1 MKKSKRLL
9 ACLIVTA
16 ALLVATFPVNAAADD
31 VIYGKVTKVDGKEVT
46 IAIGT
51 LNQNTGTPGE
61 TSGTMP
67 EMLTLTGE
75 SATFTLTDDIAITK
89 TSPGQP
95 PAGGSTGS
103 SVPAAESSGTST
115 AATAADIVVGTV
127 LKISKTAEAI
137 TAIDILSGNTA
148 PGDAPGAAPGGGSS
162 TVTTGSGA
170 YLLTDGETLN
180 GGTYTSTNDDENALR
195 AEGAITA
202 NLNGVT
208 VEKTAGTASSSD
220 GSSFYGL
227 NAAILALNNA
237 ILNITGGS
245 VTASAEGSNGVFAYN
260 GATINIKD
268 TTVNVTGGNAGGI
281 EVAGGGNLYASNLTV
296 NSTVK
301 AAIRSDRGGGTMVV
315 DGGTYTTSGST
326 GAPAI
331 YSTADITV
339 NNATL
344 NAETSEAVVVEG
356 LNSVKLNNCTVSG
369 NMTGS
374 TGGSETA
381 NIHNVMLYQSMS
393 GDAEVG
399 NSSFEMTD
407 GSLTSNSGDMFYVTN
422 TESKIALSNVDLT
435 LADNN
440 KLLTVAGNDGSRGW
454 GTAGSNGGKC
464 TLTAANQ
471 TLTGDITVDAIS
483 TLDLTLQDSS
493 SFTGSINNDQTTAA
507 ALKVTLEKGSTWKLT
522 GDSYITEFSGDT
534 SGLDTNGH
542 TLYVNG
548 VAFTDT
554 ATGSPTVSY
563 ATHIQN
569 IGWQD
574 AVTDG
579 TLSGTVGKS
588 LRLEG
593 ITIKS
598 GIDGLGIEYAAHVE
612 NLGWQDYVADGTV
625 AGTEGRSLRL
635 EAIKIQL
642 TGAEADNY
650 DVYYRVHVENLGWL
664 GWASNGAEAGTT
676 GYGYRLEGIEIKI
689 VEKGTAFDTGGE
701 SFYNAAV

>member
-9 ACLIVTA
+9 TSLIVTA
-16 ALLVATFPVNAAADD
+16 CLALTAFPASAASED

-61 TSGTMP
+61 TPGEMP

-75 SATFTLTDDIAITK
+75 SSTFTLTDDMAITK
-89 TSPGQP
+89 ASPGQP
-95 PAGGSTGS
+95 PEAGTTGGSATATETSATS
-103 SVPAAESSGTST
+103 SK
-115 AATAADIVVGTV
+115 ATAADIVVGAV
-127 LKISKTAEAI
+127 LKITYTTGTDTIASIEI
-137 TAIDILSGNTA
+137 MSGS
-148 PGDAPGAAPGGGSS
+148 GSPGAAPGGGGGATVS
-162 TVTTGSGA
+162 TGTGA
-170 YLLTDGETLN
+170 YLLADGESLS
-180 GGTYTSTNDDENALR
+180 GGTYSSTNDDENALR

-202 NLNGVT
+202 HLNGVT

-220 GSSFYGL
+220 ASSFYGL
-227 NAAILALNNA
+227 NAAILALDNA
-237 ILNITGGS
+237 ILNIAGGS
-245 VTASAEGSNGVFAYN
+245 VTATAEGANGVFAYN

-268 TTVNVTGGNAGGI
+268 TTINVTGGNAGGI

-326 GAPAI
+326 GAPAV

-339 NNATL
+339 NDATL
-344 NAETSEAVVVEG
+344 NAETSEAIVVEG
-356 LNSVKLNNCTVSG
+356 LNSVTLNNCTVSG

-374 TGGSETA
+374 TGNSDA
-381 NIHNVMLYQSMS
+381 DNIHNVMLYQSMS

-407 GSLTSNSGDMFYVTN
+407 GSLTANSGDMFYVTN
-422 TESKIALSNVDLT
+422 TESQITLSNVDLT
-435 LADNN
+435 LAEKSN
-440 KLLTVAGNDGSRGW
+440 LLTVAGNDGSRGW

-464 TLTAANQ
+464 SLTASKQ
-471 TLTGDITVDAIS
+471 TLTGDIAVDAIS

-493 SFTGSINNDQTTAA
+493 SFAGSINSDKTTAA
-507 ALKVTLEKGSTWKLT
+507 TLKVTLEKGSSWKLT
-522 GDSYITEFSGDT
+522 GDSYITEFDGDA
-534 SGLDTNGH
+534 SGLDTNGY

-548 VAFTDT
+548 VAYDGDLA
-554 ATGSPTVSY
+554 ATGNINY
-563 ATHIQN
+563 ATHVQN
-569 IGWQD
+569 IGWQN
-574 AVTDG
+574 AVSDG
-579 TLSGTVGKS
+579 ALSGTVGQS

-593 ITIKS
+593 ITIES
-598 GIDGLGIEYAAHVE
+598 GIDGLGIEYATHVQ

-625 AGTEGRSLRL
+625 SGTEGQSLRL

-642 TGAEADNY
+642 TGTQADKY
-650 DVYYRVHVENLGWL
+650 DVYYRVQVENLGWL
-664 GWASNGAEAGTT
+664 GWASNGAESGTA
-676 GYGYRLEGIEIKI
+676 GYGYRLEGIEIVL
-689 VEKGTAFDTGGE
+689 VEKGTAFDTG
-701 SFYNAAV
+701 SAAFYETAA

>member
-9 ACLIVTA
+9 TSLIVTA
-16 ALLVATFPVNAAADD
+16 CLALTAFPASAASDD
-31 VIYGKVTKVDGKEVT
+31 VVYGKVTKVDGKEVT

-61 TSGTMP
+61 TPGTMP

-75 SATFTLTDDIAITK
+75 SATFTLTDDMAITK
-89 TSPGQP
+89 ASPGQP
-95 PAGGSTGS
+95 PETGTGSETSTTAASSGGSTD
-103 SVPAAESSGTST
+103 
-115 AATAADIVVGTV
+115 ATASDIVVGAV
-127 LKISKTAEAI
+127 LKITYTTGTDTIASIEI
-137 TAIDILSGNTA
+137 MSGS
-148 PGDAPGAAPGGGSS
+148 GAPGAAPGGGGGS
-162 TVTTGSGA
+162 TVSTGTGA
-170 YLLTDGETLN
+170 YLLTDGETLT

-220 GSSFYGL
+220 ASSFYGL
-227 NAAILALNNA
+227 NAAILALDNA
-237 ILNITGGS
+237 ILNITGGN
-245 VTASAEGSNGVFAYN
+245 VTATAEGANGVFAYN

-268 TTVNVTGGNAGGI
+268 TTINVTGGNAGGI

-339 NNATL
+339 NDATL
-344 NAETSEAVVVEG
+344 NAETSEAIVVEG
-356 LNSVKLNNCTVSG
+356 LNSVTLNNCTVSG

-374 TGGSETA
+374 TEGSDA
-381 NIHNVMLYQSMS
+381 DNIHNVMLYQSMS

-399 NSSFEMTD
+399 NSSFTMTD

-422 TESKIALSNVDLT
+422 TESQIALSNVDLT
-435 LADNN
+435 LAADSN
-440 KLLTVAGNDGSRGW
+440 LLTVAGNDGSRGW

-464 TLTAANQ
+464 SLTASKQ
-471 TLTGDITVDAIS
+471 TLTGDIAVDAIS

-493 SFTGSINNDQTTAA
+493 SFTGSINSDKTTAA
-507 ALKVTLEKGSTWKLT
+507 TLKVTLEKGSTWKLT
-522 GDSYITEFSGDT
+522 GDSYITEFDGDV
-534 SGLDTNGH
+534 SGLDTNGY

-548 VAFTDT
+548 VAYDGDL
-554 ATGSPTVSY
+554 ATTGNVNY
-563 ATHIQN
+563 ATHVQN
-569 IGWQD
+569 IGWQN
-574 AVTDG
+574 AVSDG
-579 TLSGTVGKS
+579 ALSGTVGQS

-593 ITIKS
+593 ITIES
-598 GIDGLGIEYAAHVE
+598 GIDGLGIEYATHVQ
-612 NLGWQDYVADGTV
+612 NIGWQDYVADGAV
-625 AGTEGRSLRL
+625 SGTEGQSLRL

-642 TGAEADNY
+642 TGTQADKY
-650 DVYYRVHVENLGWL
+650 DVYYRVQVENLGWL
-664 GWASNGAEAGTT
+664 GWASNGAESGTA
-676 GYGYRLEGIEIKI
+676 GYGYRLEGIEIVL
-689 VEKGTAFDTGGE
+689 VEKGAAFDTD
-701 SFYNAAV
+701 SAAFYDAAA